1 MKMLYSLIAICM
13 CFTLCLGQPSNQFTS
28 PEFKIPFGPE
38 LVIIDGKP
46 TAYYELYI
54 TNRATDSLLLQKLAI
69 LDASGASEFISWNEK
84 ELRSRYS
91 IAKQT
96 HQPKRSIL
104 APGSSAIVYIELEF
118 KQTPAMQIVHHLDYQ
133 LIKKAG
139 AEAGSAHSTITKVAS
154 APPLVL
160 GAPLASGTWAAI
172 YEPSW
177 ERGHRRVIYTVGGK
191 DYIPGRFAIDFI
203 RLDATG
209 QYAKGD
215 SDSIR
220 NWYGYNND
228 VIAVADGV
236 VASSLDTF
244 QESPTVSAHPKFP
257 ADKATGN
264 YISLDISNNHLVFYE
279 HLKPGSIKVKAG
291 QKVTKGEIIASL
303 GFTGQTTGPHLH
315 FHVANQNAPLGAEGL
330 PYAFEN
336 FILLGRYTDIGKL
349 GSEPWIPL
357 PNTDQANKK
366 RERPAPNTVIV
377 FKP

>member
-1 MKMLYSLIAICM
+1 M
-13 CFTLCLGQPSNQFTS
+13 GQPSNQFTS

-69 LDASGASEFISWNEK
+69 LDASGASEFISWNGK

-139 AEAGSAHSTITKVAS
+139 AEAGSARSTITKVAS
-154 APPLVL
+154 APPLAL

-177 ERGHRRVIYTVGGK
+177 ERGHRRVIYTVDGK

-209 QYAKGD
+209 QYAKGG

-264 YISLDISNNHLVFYE
+264 YISLDIGNNHLVFYE

-291 QKVTKGEIIASL
+291 Q
-303 GFTGQTTGPHLH
+303 
-315 FHVANQNAPLGAEGL
+315 
-330 PYAFEN
+330 
-336 FILLGRYTDIGKL
+336 R
-349 GSEPWIPL
+349 
-357 PNTDQANKK
+357 
-366 RERPAPNTVIV
+366 
-377 FKP
+377 